1 MYLKDKT
8 KTVTLRLTAKQY
20 AFVTMLADTMGTSK
34 TSVIRGYINKAMGTK
49 ELYEYRESNFDN
61 KF

>member
-34 TSVIRGYINKAMGTK
+34 TDM
-49 ELYEYRESNFDN
+49 
-61 KF
+61 